1 MDRSSPVAID
11 GQNMPAG
18 AVFSTIAAGSDFSVG
33 VAGDGSLWAWGANN
47 QNQLGDGTGVASGV
61 PVRVSTQNMPA
72 GVRFTKVSAASDG
85 PGGAEHALALDGDGN
100 VWAWGN
106 PTFGALGDGGSS
118 GGSRPVMVAMP
129 AGVKFT
135 DISAGADGSV
145 AVGSDGH
152 AWAWGDGT
160 DGEIGPG
167 SGSTSVPV
175 QVTGLSGVTQVA
187 AGWDYNMALTGD
199 GTLYSWGRNSD
210 TDLAGG
216 NNSTPT
222 AVPSSGVPY
231 TQISTGGYGDSAEH
245 TLALGN
251 DGKVYAFG
259 FNGSGQVGDGTTQA
273 RSTPVAVS
281 GLANVTEIAAGAF
294 HSLALTSDG
303 QAWAWGSNSRGQ
315 LGSGATA
322 SDLPNS
328 SVPVSVGPIPGNERP
343 YGVSAGPQADH
354 SAATTVA
361 PPGSCDRKTNA
372 VCDGGFETPVVNTT
386 VGWQEFGA
394 GDPIGQWTVA
404 EGSVDIQS
412 SRWEGWQSAAGSQS
426 LDLNGSSPGAVYQ
439 DVPTTPG
446 AAYRLSFQSAAN
458 PDCGDEQTSL
468 EVDWNGSKLDTIDW
482 QAHTYSVPATSS
494 TGRLMLRSLGP
505 AGPCGPVVDD
515 VSLSGDAGGSGG
527 NSGGNGGNGGNG
539 GTGGG
544 PAPPNDN
551 GAGAPAPTCG
561 DHTESVGPFTIE
573 AACFER
579 HGATLA
585 ASGRIRVN
593 GIDVAIDGSGSFTLD
608 VLHRKLSA
616 SAPVTISLGSIQ
628 VYKGSFKW
636 ELTGPSIRIPKLPS
650 LKIKGLP
657 VAGKLSA
664 EAKDG
669 GRTSIT
675 ADARVGAA
683 DGPAVT
689 GELKLSLSN
698 DLGLQLDHAK
708 LALSQVGIKALL
720 LKDASLSYDRTAE
733 GEDQWTGA
741 LTLVLPKELPTVDGK
756 VVLLNGRL
764 SEVALNATDIN
775 KWIGG
780 FVYLQKLGL
789 DVKLI
794 PTLDVTGLLGL
805 SAGPS
810 IPGVSPAAFTLD
822 SSLEATFGNPVVIDL
837 KGNLK
842 AAGEVDLAQAE
853 AKWTVP
859 NRFEMNGHAG
869 FAKEGVGIDLN
880 VSGGVDPRGFW
891 LYGQGSVTV
900 PHVGSANGLGY
911 VSEKGITACAS
922 VTESNLGLFDTTV
935 GGGFGYHWGGGLDL
949 WFDDCGALAFKSAAQ
964 SAGAHGAG
972 VNQPVDLR
980 VPAGQNQTIFG
991 ARGVSDYPSFTLR
1004 SPSGEVIDPATGDRG
1019 GVDNN
1024 AYLWVT
1030 DPGRHGTYVIVAHPR
1045 PGAWRL
1051 TPKPGSPA
1059 IATVGSALSAPP
1071 PHVASRVRYRAGRY
1085 SLSWNARVAPA
1096 DELRFVENAGD
1107 TERVVLDV
1115 RKTKGVARI
1124 RPADT
1129 GRGEQ
1134 RQISVQLLRRGLIQ
1148 SILKGPRF
1156 RVLPPPKPLPTRRI
1170 KIVRH
1175 GTNATVSWQR
1185 APRAAA
1191 YDVWL
1196 ITSDGRRLYFHQPA
1210 RAPSV
1215 RLARVTLPLRVRAS
1229 LTTLAG
1235 DGLRSRTAH
1244 ATFKLT
1250 AHRRRRP

>member
-1 MDRSSPVAID
+1 MFHGDAQHSGQSPAVGPGSATLLWRYPAEGGIGPSRSAPVIGPDGTMYIARSSGSFNCGTDPYGRPSGCGTVVDAVSPTGSLVWEWSDATETVLRSTPAVAPD
-11 GQNMPAG
+11 GTVYLTSDDGPGDLVSIAPGGKTTNWKLSGHNLQGTPTVGPDGTVYVEDAG
-18 AVFSTIAAGSDFSVG
+18 STIYAVDPANGSVLWHYSGSGGSVG
-33 VAGDGSLWAWGANN
+33 VRGTPALSPDGSAIYFGSGGGDVYSLDAAGHLNWQVPISGPSGGGVENAPAVGPDGTIYVATLGTYGNTPGDIDAITPAGTMKWHYTTDGTFETTPAVTSAGLVVANN
-47 QNQLGDGTGVASGV
+47 DVGTVVAV
-61 PVRVSTQNMPA
+61 H
-72 GVRFTKVSAASDG
+72 ASDG
-85 PGGAEHALALDGDGN
+85 TFAWSFAAPGSY
-100 VWAWGN
+100 
-106 PTFGALGDGGSS
+106 GSNGFYDS
-118 GGSRPVMVAMP
+118 SP
-129 AGVKFT
+129 AV
-135 DISAGADGSV
+135 GADGTVYTQNGAGTLFAIRDGSSV
-145 AVGSDGH
+145 WSAPGASD
-152 AWAWGDGT
+152 AS
-160 DGEIGPG
+160 P
-167 SGSTSVPV
+167 
-175 QVTGLSGVTQVA
+175 
-187 AGWDYNMALTGD
+187 ALDSET
-199 GTLYSWGRNSD
+199 GTLYV
-210 TDLAGG
+210 AGG
-216 NNSTPT
+216 
-222 AVPSSGVPY
+222 G
-231 TQISTGGYGDSAEH
+231 
-245 TLALGN
+245 
-251 DGKVYAFG
+251 
-259 FNGSGQVGDGTTQA
+259 
-273 RSTPVAVS
+273 
-281 GLANVTEIAAGAF
+281 
-294 HSLALTSDG
+294 
-303 QAWAWGSNSRGQ
+303 
-315 LGSGATA
+315 
-322 SDLPNS
+322 
-328 SVPVSVGPIPGNERP
+328 
-343 YGVSAGPQADH
+343 GVSAY
-354 SAATTVA
+354 
-361 PPGSCDRKTNA
+361 
-372 VCDGGFETPVVNTT
+372 
-386 VGWQEFGA
+386 
-394 GDPIGQWTVA
+394 
-404 EGSVDIQS
+404 
-412 SRWEGWQSAAGSQS
+412 
-426 LDLNGSSPGAVYQ
+426 L
-439 DVPTTPG
+439 
-446 AAYRLSFQSAAN
+446 
-458 PDCGDEQTSL
+458 
-468 EVDWNGSKLDTIDW
+468 GSK
-482 QAHTYSVPATSS
+482 AP
-494 TGRLMLRSLGP
+494 
-505 AGPCGPVVDD
+505 
-515 VSLSGDAGGSGG
+515 
-527 NSGGNGGNGGNG
+527 
-539 GTGGG
+539 TGGG
-544 PAPPNDN
+544 GSATPPPDTGGQGTGPGGGQPGPPGGDNPGGTNSPPSADDN

-561 DHTESVGPFTIE
+561 DHTENVGPFTIE

-579 HGATLA
+579 QGATLV

-593 GIDVAIDGSGSFTLD
+593 GIDVAIDGSGSFRLD
-608 VLHRKLSA
+608 ILHRKLSA

-628 VYKGSFKW
+628 VYKGSFDW
-636 ELTGPSIRIPKLPS
+636 ELTGPSISIPKLPS

-657 VAGKLSA
+657 VTGGLSA
-664 EAKDG
+664 EAENG

-733 GEDQWTGA
+733 GEDQWTGE
-741 LTLVLPKELPTVDGK
+741 LTLVLPGELPTVHGK
-756 VVLLNGRL
+756 VVLLHGQL

-810 IPGVSPAAFTLD
+810 IPGVSAAAFTLD
-822 SSLEATFGNPVVIDL
+822 SSLEATFGDPVVIDL

-859 NRFEMNGHAG
+859 DRFQMNGHAG
-869 FAKEGVGIDLN
+869 FAKAGVGIDLN

-949 WFDDCGALAFKSAAQ
+949 WFDDCGALDFKSAAQ
-964 SAGAHGAG
+964 SAGVHGAG
-972 VNQPVDLR
+972 VDQPVDLR

-991 ARGVSDYPSFTLR
+991 ARGVSEYPSFTLR
-1004 SPSGEVIDPATGDRG
+1004 SPSGAVIDPATGDRG

-1051 TPKPGSPA
+1051 TPKPDSPA

-1085 SLSWNARVAPA
+1085 SVSWNAHVAPA

-1107 TERVVLDV
+1107 TERVLLDV
-1115 RKTKGVARI
+1115 HKTKGTARI

-1134 RQISVQLLRRGLIQ
+1134 RRITVQVLRRGLVQ

-1156 RVLPPPKPLPTRRI
+1156 RVLPPPKPLPARRI

-1175 GTNATVSWQR
+1175 GTKATVSWQR
-1185 APRAAA
+1185 VPRAAS
-1191 YDVWL
+1191 YNVWL
-1196 ITSDGRRLYFHQPA
+1196 TTSDGRRLYFRQSA
-1210 RAPSV
+1210 RARSV
-1215 RLARVTLPLRVRAS
+1215 QLDRVALPLRVHAS
-1229 LTTLAG
+1229 ITTVAR
-1235 DGLRSRTAH
+1235 DGLQSRVAR

-1250 AHRRRRP
+1250 AHRKRRP